1 MSAPTTTS
9 ASSLRRRT
17 DRFGYVFIAP
27 AAICFLAFLAVPI
40 VYALY
45 VSFRREQVV
54 GLGLGAGG
62 RTEVWAGLGNY
73 AAVLADSEFL
83 ASALRALVYG
93 LVLVPTMLGLALLF
107 ALLLDSRR
115 ARLRRL
121 ARIAIFLP
129 YAVPAVIS

>member
-1 MSAPTTTS
+1 MSAPTTTT

-62 RTEVWAGLGNY
+62 RTEVWAGLGN
-73 AAVLADSEFL
+73 
-83 ASALRALVYG
+83 
-93 LVLVPTMLGLALLF
+93 
-107 ALLLDSRR
+107 
-115 ARLRRL
+115 
-121 ARIAIFLP
+121 
-129 YAVPAVIS
+129 